1 MSAPDKR
8 LASAVAAMI
17 VALGAGFAL
26 DAVAAPKK
34 KEKTIGELSARP
46 VVVQPDAK
54 VEASA
59 ARAMENYKRFLEL
72 QKTDPQLRAEA
83 LRRLGDLNME
93 AGEGDR
99 MAGEA
104 NTIDAQGA
112 EAIKLYTSLLKSYPD
127 YPRNDQ
133 VLYQLAREYETT
145 GQPEKA
151 LATLD
156 DILRRYP
163 RSPSM
168 AEVQFRRGELLFSAK
183 QYRPAQDAY
192 GYVVSNGD
200 KSTFLTQSLYKH
212 GWSLFKQGLN
222 DDSLPSF
229 AGVLDRTMLTK
240 AHTLIPLDKLPRANR
255 ELADDTLR
263 VMAVTFSYTDDSV
276 GAVDKFIAGRNNPAY
291 APVVYSRLGDLYVEK
306 ERFQDAAAVYRAYA
320 TREPNSEFSPGLS
333 MQAIEAYRKGGF
345 TELVLEGKREYVAL
359 YNYGTTFW
367 QGRNKADYPNIAKE
381 LKINLKDVAT
391 YFHAEAQKTKKAD
404 QFLEAARWY
413 RTYLE
418 SFPDDPESF
427 GTNYLLSETLY
438 SAGDFQGAAAE
449 FTKTAY
455 NYPRNPRSDDAAY
468 AALGAYT
475 KYEEKLD
482 PAAKVE
488 AHKAAVDAGVKFG
501 TSFPEHPDATGV
513 LTRAAEDIFATQDL
527 QRAIEVANLVLAHQP
542 PADQPKR
549 RIAYTIIGQSNFD
562 LLNFAD
568 AEKGYIAARDLLPPN
583 DKMRDDLTERI
594 ASSVYRQGEAKQK
607 AGDSLGAVDDFLRIS
622 QVAGS
627 SKIAAQA
634 EYDAGAQ
641 LITLK
646 EWPRAIQV
654 LEHFRSSNP
663 KSEFTGDVTKKLAVA
678 YGETG
683 QAGQAAVEFERIAMN
698 PAETKDVQRE
708 ANLQAADLYT
718 KAGNTTKSVAML
730 ERFVVTYPTPVSDS
744 IEARQKLADIAGTA
758 GNIEGQRRWQR
769 EIIAADRNAGAGR
782 TDRTQYLAA
791 KSQLALASPTR
802 DEFRNISLVLPLKAS
817 LAKKKKAM
825 EAALGAY
832 KAATDYR
839 VAEVTTLATF
849 EIAEIYRQL
858 GKDIMKSER
867 PKKIAG
873 DQLDEYNSLL
883 EEQAFPFEEQAISTH
898 EINTKRTRDGF
909 YDEGVKKSFSALAEL
924 KPGRYGKTELIS
936 ASFDT
941 PVPAAPPAPPAPEP
955 VITAPAGPAGGATAK
970 AMPNS
975 QTAPVVPPLP
985 TGPVIP
991 KAPARANVEFARALN
1006 LMRSD
1011 PTQAILEFQV
1021 LTQSYPDLPGPY
1033 ANLGILYRN
1042 ANQLAEAETA
1052 MAKAAERASW
1062 DAQTL
1067 SEYGITLRQAGKFPE
1082 ARAAYE
1088 KALAANSSYAPA
1100 HRNLGVLL
1108 DLYLDDSLQ
1117 AQTELET
1124 YKRLTNEDKPVSGWI
1139 AELKGRNKATGKA
1152 PASASAPPAET
1163 PPAETPPATE
1173 PPPATAQPAPQGGAI
1188 K

>member
-1 MSAPDKR
+1 MNGFPRK
-8 LASAVAAMI
+8 LLVLAVAS
-17 VALGAGFAL
+17 LCAGGAL
-26 DAVAAPKK
+26 DAAAAKK
-34 KEKTIGELSARP
+34 KEKTIGELNARP

-59 ARAMENYKRFLEL
+59 ARAMENYRRFLEL

-93 AGEGDR
+93 SGEGER

-104 NTIDAQGA
+104 STIDAQGA

-133 VLYQLAREYETT
+133 VLYQLARAYETT

-151 LATLD
+151 LSTLD
-156 DILRRYP
+156 EILRRYP

-168 AEVQFRRGELLFSAK
+168 DEVQFRRGELLFSSK

-192 GYVVSNGD
+192 GYVVAHGD

-240 AHTLIPLDKLPRANR
+240 QDHKLIPIEKLPRANR

-263 VMAVTFSYTDDSV
+263 VMAVTFSYDEDSV
-276 GAVDKFIAGRNNPAY
+276 AAVDKFLEKHANPAY
-291 APVVYSRLGDLYVEK
+291 APVIYSRLGDLYVEK
-306 ERFQDAAAVYRAYA
+306 ERFQDAAAVYRAFA
-320 TREPNSEFSPGLS
+320 TREPNSEYSPGLS

-404 QFLEAARWY
+404 QYLEAARWY

-455 NYPRNPRSDDAAY
+455 NYPRNARSDDAAY
-468 AALGAYT
+468 AALGSYA

-482 PAAKVE
+482 PAAKAE

-501 TSFPEHPDATGV
+501 TSFPEHPDSTGV

-562 LLNFAD
+562 LLNFAE
-568 AEKGYIAARDLLPPN
+568 AEKNYIAARELLPPN
-583 DKMRDDLTERI
+583 DKMRADFTERI

-622 QVAGS
+622 QVAGT

-641 LITLK
+641 LINLK

-654 LEHFRSSNP
+654 LERFRTNNP
-663 KSEFTGDVTKKLAVA
+663 KSEYNADVTKKLAVA

-698 PAETKDVQRE
+698 PGESKDIQRE
-708 ANLQAADLYT
+708 ANLQAADLYA
-718 KAGNTTKSVAML
+718 KAGNTPKATTML

-744 IEARQKLADIAGTA
+744 IEARQKLLDIASAAHNT
-758 GNIEGQRRWQR
+758 ERVTYWQR
-769 EIIAADRNAGAGR
+769 EIVNADRNAGAGR

-791 KSQLALASPTR
+791 KATLALAASSR
-802 DEFRNISLVLPLKAS
+802 DAYRDIPLVLPLKAS

-825 EAALGAY
+825 EAALAAY
-832 KAATDYR
+832 KGATDYR

-849 EIAEIYRQL
+849 EIAEIYRKL
-858 GKDIMKSER
+858 GQDILKSER

-883 EEQAFPFEEQAISTH
+883 EEQAFPFEEQAIKTH
-898 EINTKRTRDGF
+898 EINTARTKEGIF
-909 YDEGVKKSFSALAEL
+909 DEGTKKSFAALAEL
-924 KPGRYGKTELIS
+924 KPGRYAKTELMS
-936 ASFDT
+936 ASFDAL
-941 PVPAAPPAPPAPEP
+941 VPAAPPAPPAAE
-955 VITAPAGPAGGATAK
+955 TAPAAAVPADPAAK
-970 AMPNS
+970 PVPNS
-975 QTAPVVPPLP
+975 QTAPVAPAAP

-991 KAPARANVEFARALN
+991 TAPARAKTEFTRALN

-1033 ANLGILYRN
+1033 ANLGLLYRN
-1042 ANQLAEAETA
+1042 ANQLPEAEAA
-1052 MAKAAERASW
+1052 LAKATERASW
-1062 DAQTL
+1062 DAQTWT
-1067 SEYGITLRQAGKFPE
+1067 EYGVTLRQAGKFPE

-1124 YKRLTNEDKPVSGWI
+1124 YKQLTNEDKPVSGWI
-1139 AELKGRNKATGKA
+1139 AELKARNKATGKTPAAA
-1152 PASASAPPAET
+1152 PAPAPETPADAPPVT
-1163 PPAETPPATE
+1163 PPAAEQPTPPA
-1173 PPPATAQPAPQGGAI
+1173 GA
-1188 K
+1188 

>member
-1 MSAPDKR
+1 VSATHKL
-8 LASAVAAMI
+8 LATAIAA
-17 VALGAGFAL
+17 LCAGFAL
-26 DAVAAPKK
+26 NAAAAPKK

-59 ARAMENYKRFLEL
+59 TRAMENYRRFLEL

-93 AGEGDR
+93 AGEGER

-104 NTIDAQGA
+104 STIDMQGA

-133 VLYQLAREYETT
+133 VLYQLARAYETT

-156 DILRRYP
+156 DVLRRYP
-163 RSPSM
+163 RTPQM
-168 AEVQFRRGELLFSAK
+168 DEVQFRRGELLFSAR

-192 GYVVSNGD
+192 GFVVTKGD

-240 AHTLIPLDKLPRANR
+240 QDKKLIPLEKLPRANR

-263 VMAVTFSYTDDSV
+263 VMAVTFSYDDDSV
-276 GAVDKFIAGRNNPAY
+276 AAIDKFLAGRSNPAY
-291 APVVYSRLGDLYVEK
+291 APVIYSRLGDLYVEK

-345 TELVLEGKREYVAL
+345 TQLVLEGKREYVAL

-391 YFHAEAQKTKKAD
+391 YFHAEAQKTKQAD

-418 SFPDDPESF
+418 SFPDDPDSF

-438 SAGDFQGAAAE
+438 SAQDYQGAAAE

-455 NYPRNPRSDDAAY
+455 NYPRNQRSAAAAY
-468 AALGAYT
+468 AALGSYT
-475 KYEEKLD
+475 KYEERL
-482 PAAKVE
+482 PAAEKAE

-501 TSFPEHPDATGV
+501 TSFPEHPDSSGV

-542 PADQPKR
+542 PADTPKR
-549 RIAYTIIGQSNFD
+549 RIAYTIIGQSHFD
-562 LLNFAD
+562 LLNFAE
-568 AEKGYIAARDLLPPN
+568 AEKGYIAARDLLPPA
-583 DKMRDDLTERI
+583 DKMRADLTERI
-594 ASSVYRQGEAKQK
+594 ASAVYRQGEAKQK
-607 AGDSLGAVDDFLRIS
+607 AGDALGAVDDFLRIS
-622 QVAGS
+622 LVAGT

-641 LITLK
+641 LIILK

-654 LEHFRSSNP
+654 LERFRGNNP
-663 KSEFTGDVTKKLAVA
+663 KSEYTADVTKKLAVA
-678 YGETG
+678 YTETG
-683 QAGQAAVEFERIAMN
+683 QAGSAAVEFERIAAN
-698 PAETKDVQRE
+698 PAESKDVQRE
-708 ANLQAADLYT
+708 ANLQAADLYG
-718 KAGNTTKSVAML
+718 KAGNTAKAVTML

-744 IEARQKLADIAGTA
+744 IEARQKLLDLAATA
-758 GNIEGQRRWQR
+758 GNAERVTHWQR
-769 EIIAADRNAGAGR
+769 EIVNADRTAGAGR

-791 KSQLALASPTR
+791 KATLALASPAR
-802 DEFRNISLVLPLKAS
+802 DAYRNIALVLPLKAS

-825 EAALGAY
+825 EAALASY

-839 VAEVTTLATF
+839 VAEVTTLATY
-849 EIAEIYRQL
+849 EIAEIYRKL
-858 GKDIMKSER
+858 GQDIMKSER

-898 EINTKRTRDGF
+898 EINTKRTLDAV
-909 YDEGVKKSFSALAEL
+909 YDDGVKKSFAALAEL
-924 KPGRYGKTELIS
+924 KPARYGKTEVMS
-936 ASFDT
+936 ASVDT
-941 PVPAAPPAPPAPEP
+941 AVPAAPPPPPAPEP
-955 VITAPAGPAGGATAK
+955 VMATPADPTAK
-970 AMPNS
+970 PVPNS
-975 QTAPVVPPLP
+975 QTAATPVPVVPA
-985 TGPVIP
+985 GPVVP
-991 KAPARANVEFARALN
+991 KASARANTEFARALG
-1006 LMRSD
+1006 LMRGSD
-1011 PTQAILEFQV
+1011 ATTAILEFQV
-1021 LTQSYPDLPGPY
+1021 MTQSYPDLPGPY
-1033 ANLGILYRN
+1033 TNLGLLYRN
-1042 ANQLAEAETA
+1042 QNQLAESEAA
-1052 MAKAAERASW
+1052 LAKATERASW
-1062 DAQTL
+1062 DPQTWT
-1067 SEYGITLRQAGKFPE
+1067 EYGVTLRLAGKFPE

-1124 YKRLTNEDKPVSGWI
+1124 YKQLTNEDKPVSGWI
-1139 AELKGRNKATGKA
+1139 AELKGRNRATGK
-1152 PASASAPPAET
+1152 T
-1163 PPAETPPATE
+1163 PPAPAPEAQPATESPPATE
-1173 PPPATAQPAPQGGAI
+1173 QPAPPGGASP
-1188 K
+1188 